1 MVDFYD
7 GSILYNF
14 EQPKLTIC
22 DIVFFQKKPVFN
34 KVGEDFWGAG
44 RFKAPE
50 EYELHAQI
58 TSETNVFVLA
68 GIAFAFIGGK
78 NDKSYEKWESTL

>member
-1 MVDFYD
+1 MVDFMMVVFYI
-7 GSILYNF
+7 ILSNQNLRF
-14 EQPKLTIC
+14 VILISFKN
-22 DIVFFQKKPVFN
+22 PVFN

-58 TSETNVFVLA
+58 TSETNVYVLA
-68 GIAFAFIGGK
+68 GLLLPLLVGK
-78 NDKSYEKWESTL
+78 MIKAMRNGRAH